1 MVVPDGTGQVV
12 GSAVL
17 YRNAPSGAVRWKV
30 TVLVVATM
38 PGRVFDL
45 PARYAGAP
53 TTLVK

>member
-1 MVVPDGTGQVV
+1 MPDGTGQVV
-12 GSAVL
+12 GSAAL

-38 PGRVFDL
+38 PGTVFDL